1 MLKHVNNTSGTINM
15 KALSITRYG
24 RSPGMKKIAALL
36 LALMLTAMLAGCNLA
51 ESSAGSAEK
60 GYIGLSM
67 PTKSSERWVA
77 DGSNMRKLFEEKG
90 YKTDLQYAED
100 VVENQISQIEN
111 MITKGVDVIVIAA
124 VDGNTLTDVIGKAHD
139 QGIQVIAYDRLIRN
153 TPHLSYYA
161 TFDNFKVG
169 VLQAS
174 YIEQALGLKDGKGPF
189 NIELFGGSPDDNNAY
204 FFYDG
209 AMSVLQP
216 YLDSGKLVVRSKQ
229 TTMAQIATLRW
240 DGSLAQ
246 SRMDNLLSAYYSSE
260 NLDAV
265 LSPYDGISI
274 GILSSLKGIGY
285 GSSDK
290 PLPVI
295 TGQDAELASIKSIV
309 SGQQTQTVF
318 KDTRKLAQQTV
329 SMTESVLQ
337 GEQAEVNDTESYD
350 NGVRVVPA
358 YLLDPVSVDINNVQ
372 EEIVDQDYYTKEEIG
387 LK

>member
-309 SGQQTQTVF
+309 SGRQTQTVF